1 MHEYILLLISAIA
14 FLWGMCV
21 VISTFYREEYPKWF
35 TIGGTIALIFPMWFA
50 LAKINHS
57 KGAKTYTT
65 DVHIQY
71 NVPFAYDETDKP
83 FLLNDE
89 ALIMKNPKVKV
100 TYAPAGWYFGVK
112 CEKVFQFEVVES
124 LDTPEKIL

>member
-1 MHEYILLLISAIA
+1 MHEIILFVLSTLAFIWGMVFLISQLCKEEFPHWFNI
-14 FLWGMCV
+14 GG
-21 VISTFYREEYPKWF
+21 VISILVPFWLF
-35 TIGGTIALIFPMWFA
+35 IAYCIRGD
-50 LAKINHS
+50 S
-57 KGAKTYTT
+57 VKTYTT

-71 NVPFAYDETDKP
+71 NVPFAYNENNMP

-100 TYAPAGWYFGVK
+100 TYVPAGWYFGVK
-112 CEKVFQFEVVES
+112 CERVFQFEVVES